1 MNTNGKLV
9 YAHTWVTPRDNVR
22 PHARLT
28 FIGPHWQEDMAKARV
43 QAKRRGVRLRRVIRE
58 WGVHKNRVGAT

>member
-9 YAHTWVTPRDNVR
+9 YAHTWVTPRENTR
-22 PHARLT
+22 PHVRLT
-28 FIGPHWQEDMAKARV
+28 FIGRHWREDMAKARV

-58 WGVHKNRVGAT
+58 WGVHKSRLGA